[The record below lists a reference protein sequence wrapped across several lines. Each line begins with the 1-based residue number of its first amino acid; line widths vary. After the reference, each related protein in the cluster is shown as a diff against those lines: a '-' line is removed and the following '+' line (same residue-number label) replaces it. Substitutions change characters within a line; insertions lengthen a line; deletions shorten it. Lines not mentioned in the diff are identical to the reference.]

1 MFQTDIFRTATFRL
15 TLAFVVAIIAGVS
28 IQFML
33 VYGQMANYERARS
46 TDFLRRE
53 ADMLV
58 RETPQELE
66 SAVRDRTKTD
76 LRVILN
82 GAALFD
88 QMRNPIVGDI
98 HAWPEGL
105 QVSSE
110 AQRLWVVPQ
119 KDRPFEMRFLAVEVP
134 DLQGH
139 PTGRILVLARSMHM
153 ADELRYITKRSALMS
168 VVPIVLFALLA
179 GVFLSHRALARVK
192 EMREAIVRIMGGDL
206 QERLPVG
213 RERDD
218 IERLASAV
226 NRMLDRLE
234 HLLDEIRDVGNDIA
248 HDLRTPLARV
258 RASLERVSGSE
269 DVEHLNAVVQ
279 RATQDLDQCFSI
291 ITALLRIGELENGRR
306 RAGFAVTDLAD
317 VAAGIIDLYEP
328 IAETQGITLRQE
340 GLTSKALLYGD
351 ADLLSEVLANL
362 VDNAIKFTPEG
373 GEVGLRVDRKDD
385 ETIIVQVTDTGI
397 GIPEHERGAVMGR
410 FYRSDKS
417 RHIPGSGLGL
427 SLVSAILDLHGATL
441 SISANRKGN
450 VLPGSVFTMSFQART
465 DAPVENNA

>member
-15 TLAFVVAIIAGVS
+15 TLAFVVAIIAGVLL
-28 IQFML
+28 QFML

-46 TDFLRRE
+46 TDFLKRE
-53 ADMLV
+53 ADLLV
-58 RETPQELE
+58 QETPEELE
-66 SAVRDRTKTD
+66 DAVRDRTKTD

-88 QMRNPIVGDI
+88 LTHQPIVGDI
-98 HAWPEGL
+98 HTWPEGL
-105 QVSSE
+105 EVSPE
-110 AQRLWVVPQ
+110 AQRLWVVPR
-119 KDRPFEMRFLAVEVP
+119 KDRPFEMRFMAVRVP
-134 DLQGH
+134 DRDGH
-139 PTGRILVLARSMHM
+139 PDGRVLVLARSMHM

-258 RASLERVSGSE
+258 RAALERVTGSD
-269 DVEHLNAVVQ
+269 DVDHLNAVIQ

-306 RAGFAVTDLAD
+306 RAGFAMTDLTE
-317 VAAGIIDLYEP
+317 VAAGIVDLYEP
-328 IAETQGITLRQE
+328 IAETQGIILRQE

-373 GEVGLRVDRKDD
+373 GEVGLCVERMVDGK
-385 ETIIVQVTDTGI
+385 ISVQVSDTGI
-397 GIPEHERGAVMGR
+397 GIPEQERGAVLGR

-441 SISANRKGN
+441 SIAAHKEGLT
-450 VLPGSVFTMSFQART
+450 LPGSVFTMTF
-465 DAPVENNA
+465 DAFVEGASENSA